1 MRALIVVL
9 ALVAAPF
16 LAAVSQS
23 PQGSD
28 CDNGQGDE
36 HRSDS
41 GQVHAHQGLCALP
54 PVLDADLDGVPDALD
69 QCPGTPPGTTVNA
82 FGCPVEPPPPPPAC
96 GNSDLVTGIAT
107 IRGQVFTDQ
116 PPWTLLGGWCVELQ
130 DASSGAVV
138 GTALTTATS
147 LDGLAGNN
155 FLFVNVPAGAYI
167 MCEQLLDA
175 TWHQTEPP
183 GGSLCGVNPDLTP
196 RYGFA
201 VTILITG
208 GDYSFF
214 MFGNLQ

>member
-1 MRALIVVL
+1 MRAFIVVL

-28 CDNGQGDE
+28 CDNGLGDE

-41 GQVHAHQGLCALP
+41 GQVHAHQGLCAP
-54 PVLDADLDGVPDALD
+54 
-69 QCPGTPPGTTVNA
+69 Q
-82 FGCPVEPPPPPPAC
+82 PPPSC

>member
-1 MRALIVVL
+1 MPRRATFSVPSNRGVARVVR
-9 ALVAAPF
+9 PN
-16 LAAVSQS
+16 
-23 PQGSD
+23 GSD

-41 GQVHAHQGLCALP
+41 GQVHAHQGLCAP
-54 PVLDADLDGVPDALD
+54 
-69 QCPGTPPGTTVNA
+69 Q
-82 FGCPVEPPPPPPAC
+82 PPPSC

-107 IRGQVFTDQ
+107 IRGQLFINQ
-116 PPWTLLGGWCVELQ
+116 PPFALLGGWCVELQ

-147 LDGLAGNN
+147 LDGVGGDN
-155 FLFVNVPAGAYI
+155 FLFVNVPAGAYV

-175 TWHQTEPP
+175 TWHQVAPP
-183 GGSLCGVNPDLTP
+183 GGPVCGANPDLTP

-201 VTILITG
+201 VTILPTG
-208 GDYSFF
+208 GDYSFY

>member
-1 MRALIVVL
+1 MRAFIVVL

-28 CDNGQGDE
+28 CDNGLGDE

-41 GQVHAHQGLCALP
+41 GQVHAHQGLCAP
-54 PVLDADLDGVPDALD
+54 
-69 QCPGTPPGTTVNA
+69 Q
-82 FGCPVEPPPPPPAC
+82 PPPSC

-147 LDGLAGNN
+147 LDGLAGNK
-155 FLFVNVPAGAYI
+155 FLFVNVPAGAHI
-167 MCEQLLDA
+167 IWGHLLDA
-175 TWHQTEPP
+175 TRPPTEPP
-183 GGSLCGVNPDLTP
+183 RRAPRRVDPDLKP
-196 RYGFA
+196 K
-201 VTILITG
+201 
-208 GDYSFF
+208 
-214 MFGNLQ
+214 N